1 MHVLIAT
8 IESSQMEDTLL
19 ISQQFIKENDDQPT
33 FLKVLYP
40 DNHAGKAH
48 DRSKEIELKLQEYK
62 NKIREILNI
71 EKFRAKLRIGK
82 PEVEILTEAR
92 QYPFDLLIF
101 DDPDKVKRNLGL
113 KRTITQRITERA
125 PCSVLIVRG
134 QSRPFRKI
142 LLCDSGA
149 EESRLMKKYL
159 TKVIGVL
166 GKEEMPTVLHVMSQ
180 ISAGPGVR
188 GTQLRAEAEEL
199 IENNTPEG
207 DLLKR
212 DMETLKEAGLEPTVK
227 IRHGLVVD
235 EILAEAKSGD
245 YDLVV
250 IGINQERWQ
259 QFLLDDLAQQIIKKL
274 DRPILVLK

>member
-19 ISQQFIKENDDQPT
+19 ISRQFITENEDQPT

-40 DNHAGKAH
+40 NNHAGKVDEGTAET
-48 DRSKEIELKLQEYK
+48 KKKLKAYK
-62 NKIREILNI
+62 NKIREVLNI
-71 EKFRAKLRIGK
+71 NEFCAKLRIGR
-82 PEVEILTEAR
+82 PEAEILTEAR
-92 QYPFDLLIF
+92 QYPYDLLIF
-101 DDPDKVKRNLGL
+101 DDPEKAKRNLGL
-113 KRTITQRITERA
+113 KRTIAQRIAEKA

-134 QSRPFRKI
+134 KSQPFRKI

-159 TKVIGVL
+159 AQVIDVI

-199 IENNTPEG
+199 IENHTPEG

-227 IRHGLVVD
+227 IRHGLVVE
-235 EILAEAKSGD
+235 EILAEAKLGD

-259 QFLLDDLAQQIIKKL
+259 HFLLDDLAQQIIKKL